1 LSPEEQQEF
10 FYFYKAWWRCN
21 LQKSSN
27 PWELKQLAAESE
39 EVLDA
44 AFVDLDPRVRFLLED
59 QLKDDGYPE
68 EEIHRHV
75 KKAEEKVKKFTTREP
90 EKLLQSL
97 VDHYKATQAQEN
109 LEAQSSATTE
119 IVSKPKMG
127 ISTEVQLPLPVLP
140 AGWTAEKDF
149 KVVGSLSS
157 ATQRSI
163 EPVGPHF
170 LAHARRARH
179 KRTFSEDD
187 RIQAQENVKKVE
199 DDDAGEISEPE
210 DPQMLL
216 RDAKDWKGQD
226 HYAVLGLSKYRWKA
240 TEEQIKRAHRK
251 KVLRHHP
258 DKKAAAGSTE
268 DDSFFKC
275 IQKATEVLLDPTKRR
290 QFDSVDE
297 AADVEPPTKK
307 QTEKGNFYKLWSPV
321 LKAEGRFSKT
331 QPVPKLGDENSTK
344 EEVENFYNFW
354 YNFDSWRSF
363 EYQDEDVPDDN
374 ENRDQKRHMER
385 KNANSRKK
393 KKAEDNAR
401 LRKLLDDCSALDPRI
416 KKFRQEASANK
427 NKKRLEKEAAEK
439 KAAEEAKAKKEADE
453 KAAKEAEEQAK
464 VDREAGKKA
473 KEAAKNA
480 VKKNK
485 RVLKGSVKDANYF
498 VAGAVD
504 AATIDG
510 VLNDV
515 ELIQGKIDADEI
527 AALAGKLNGLK
538 VADEIKGVW
547 TDEVKRLVDAGKLRD
562 GEVKT
567 LA

>member
-1 LSPEEQQEF
+1 MS
-10 FYFYKAWWRCN
+10 
-21 LQKSSN
+21 
-27 PWELKQLAAESE
+27 
-39 EVLDA
+39 V
-44 AFVDLDPRVRFLLED
+44 
-59 QLKDDGYPE
+59 
-68 EEIHRHV
+68 
-75 KKAEEKVKKFTTREP
+75 
-90 EKLLQSL
+90 
-97 VDHYKATQAQEN
+97 AQ
-109 LEAQSSATTE
+109 
-119 IVSKPKMG
+119 VS
-127 ISTEVQLPLPVLP
+127 LPLPILP
-140 AGWTAEKDF
+140 SGWAADKDF
-149 KVVGSLSS
+149 KAVGTVSR
-157 ATQRSI
+157 ANDRSI

-187 RIQAQENVKKVE
+187 RIQAQNSVKKVE

-210 DPQMLL
+210 DPSMLL
-216 RDAKDWKGQD
+216 RDAKDWKQQD
-226 HYAVLGLSKYRWKA
+226 HYAVLGLSKYRYKA
-240 TEEQIKRAHRK
+240 SEDQIKRAHRK

-297 AADVEPPTKK
+297 RADVEPPSKK
-307 QTEKGNFYKLWSPV
+307 KTQAGNFYKLWSPV
-321 LKAEGRFSKT
+321 FKAEGRFSKT
-331 QPVPKLGDENSTK
+331 QPVPRLGDENSTK
-344 EEVENFYNFW
+344 EEVETFYNFW

-385 KNANSRKK
+385 KNNNARKK
-393 KKAEDNAR
+393 KKVEDNQR
-401 LRKLLDDCSALDPRI
+401 LRKLLDDASSMDERI
-416 KKFRQEASANK
+416 KKFRNEANATK
-427 NKKRLEKEAAEK
+427 NKKKLEREAAEK
-439 KAAEEAKAKKEADE
+439 KAAEEAKAQ
-453 KAAKEAEEQAK
+453 KEAEAAAALKAEEAAKAEREQ
-464 VDREAGKKA
+464 GKKA

-498 VAGAVD
+498 VSGD
-504 AATIDG
+504 APASAIDG

-515 ELIQGKIDADEI
+515 DLIQGKIDADEI

-547 TDEVKRLVDAGKLRD
+547 SEEVKRLVAAGKIKE